1 MEVIADILGK
11 PWRFCDKDVVRA
23 KIQHFRARHSAT
35 AQSDSGAYR
44 LSGGPPSGMTNRQ
57 PRKSAR

>member
-11 PWRFCDKDVVRA
+11 SWRFCDKDVVRA
-23 KIQHFRARHSAT
+23 KIQRFRARHSAT

-44 LSGGPPSGMTNRQ
+44 LSAGRQ
-57 PRKSAR
+57 AG